1 MIACL
6 DVPAERGIVRSPD
19 DAALGGRQRVMLS
32 AISFTVAAEDIRH
45 FPPRAG
51 HRRVEKYCGLA
62 GDGKVAAGRGKNSKG
77 LDGAQT

>member
-1 MIACL
+1 
-6 DVPAERGIVRSPD
+6 
-19 DAALGGRQRVMLS
+19 MLS

-51 HRRVEKYCGLA
+51 HQRVEKYCGLA